1 MDIKPVAFSFQKLA
15 ADWYVLAKLLLLFT
29 GRLVALEKTGA
40 RNCAAE
46 AHQLQLMAGAA
57 LVQISRQ
64 ITLLADAAD
73 DKEEE
78 GHLNHLKAMALA
90 LMTLTLLAQKLRGD
104 FLKLGRRLG
113 WVFASRPIYLSALSE
128 PSAVQPCRLL
138 DPG

>member
-1 MDIKPVAFSFQKLA
+1 MDIKPASFSFQKLA
-15 ADWYVLAKLLLLFT
+15 ADWYVFAKLLVLFA

-46 AHQLQLMAGAA
+46 AHQLQLMSGAA
-57 LVQISRQ
+57 LVQINRH
-64 ITLLADAAD
+64 ITLLADVPR

-90 LMTLTLLAQKLRGD
+90 LMTLMLLAQKLRGD
-104 FLKLGRRLG
+104 FLKLGRRAGRILT
-113 WVFASRPIYLSALSE
+113 ARPIYMPALNG
-128 PSAVQPCRLL
+128 PRTVPAFWLL